1 MKTSLLFLIIS
12 SIPMIDILISFKT
25 NQYAKTLPKTK
36 IGRSLFAFIS
46 TAVNAIVWAVKEIVA
61 KNATVNNNFFFLIC
75 F

>member
-36 IGRSLFAFIS
+36 IGRSLFALIS
-46 TAVNAIVWAVKEIVA
+46 TISCAYDPSMHI
-61 KNATVNNNFFFLIC
+61 LLM
-75 F
+75 